1 MIKIFKSNLMRNFFK
16 WLKINFIFLFIT
28 FILFSFLSFF
38 FPDAFLNFGRTWG
51 NYSNNLIPKIFESS
65 SSSLFFNILTK
76 NIFVTMLFFIASLL
90 FLSPLISILG
100 GAFYSLGFMSSIDHF
115 VKGEITYPL
124 ICSPILIIIEI
135 SFVLLAISFAS
146 ALATEI
152 FKVNP
157 NIKSLSLYWKENWRK
172 LFPQTKKSFK
182 DILKEYK
189 KEISLF
195 ITLIILLILF
205 GAFLEIMINRF

>member
-38 FPDAFLNFGRTWG
+38 FPDSFLNLGRTWG

-76 NIFVTMLFFIASLL
+76 NIFVTILFFIASLL
-90 FLSPLISILG
+90 FLSPLISIIG
-100 GAFYSLGFMSSIDHF
+100 GTFYSLGFMSTIDHF
-115 VKGEITYPL
+115 LKGEIAYPL
-124 ICSPILIIIEI
+124 IYSPILIIIEI
-135 SFVLLAISFAS
+135 SFILLTISFAS
-146 ALATEI
+146 ALASEI
-152 FKVNP
+152 FNVNP
-157 NIKSLSLYWKENWRK
+157 NKKSIILYWKENWRR

-195 ITLIILLILF
+195 IILIILLILF
-205 GAFLEIMINRF
+205 GAFFEIMINRF